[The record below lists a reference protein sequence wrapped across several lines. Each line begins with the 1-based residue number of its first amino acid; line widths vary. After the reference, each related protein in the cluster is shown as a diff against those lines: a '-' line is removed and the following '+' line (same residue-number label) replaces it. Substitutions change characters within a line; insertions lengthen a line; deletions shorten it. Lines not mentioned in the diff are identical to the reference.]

1 MTDRRVNGE
10 PAESRGMADQTTAY
24 VDCGTLLTGD
34 GEVLEDARFHLD
46 EGRVTAV
53 GTQEDLDEVG
63 ERHDFSG
70 ETVLPGLIDAHLH
83 LQGSRTMDPM
93 DWVTESTALGAARA
107 TADLRKLLAA
117 GFTSVRDVG
126 STTGLGLRDAVDGG
140 DVPGPRI
147 FTSGQAISQTA
158 GHGDSH
164 SLPHDWVGNTGVGIS
179 TLADGADECRKEARK
194 RIRQGV
200 DCLKIMT
207 TGGVLSERDAPDQ
220 SQFTDG
226 EVRALV
232 EEAHRAGIPVA
243 SHAQGTAGVE
253 RALENGVDTIE
264 HGFYLE
270 NDTLDLFIETDT
282 TFVPTMAIMHRIVE
296 AGADYGVPEH
306 GLRKAREAY
315 EAHVDSISR
324 AYGAG
329 VPIATGTDFLGPE
342 LVPHGENALELELL
356 VSEIGLNEQ
365 EAIEAAT
372 GVAARTVPDDD
383 VGTLRAG
390 SHVDFVVAD
399 DPLVDIEALRDPL
412 AVFRGGERVS
422 L

>member
-1 MTDRRVNGE
+1 MTDE
-10 PAESRGMADQTTAY
+10 TTY
-24 VDCGTLLTGD
+24 HVDCGTLLTGD
-34 GEVLEDARFHLD
+34 GETIEDARVL
-46 EGRVTAV
+46 VTADRVETV
-53 GTQEDLDEVG
+53 GTQEDVPEVG
-63 ERHDFSG
+63 DRVDHSG

-93 DWVTESTALGAARA
+93 DWVTESTALGTARA
-107 TADLRKLLAA
+107 TADLRSLLSA

-126 STTGLGLRDAVDGG
+126 STTGLGLRDAVAAGEI
-140 DVPGPRI
+140 PGPRI
-147 FTSGQAISQTA
+147 YTSGQAISQTG

-164 SLPHDWVGNTGVGIS
+164 SLPHEWVVDTGIGIS

-194 RIRQGV
+194 RVRDGV

-220 SQFTDG
+220 SQFTDR
-226 EVRALV
+226 EVQALV
-232 EEAHRAGIPVA
+232 EEAHRVGIPVA

-270 NDTLDLFIETDT
+270 DRTLELFVQTDA

-296 AGADYGVPEH
+296 YGADHGVPEH

-315 EAHVDSISR
+315 EAHVDSITR
-324 AYGAG
+324 AHEAG
-329 VPIATGTDFLGPE
+329 VAIATGTDFLGPA

-356 VSEIGLNEQ
+356 VEEIGFDEQ
-365 EAIEAAT
+365 AAIEAAT
-372 GVAARTVPDDD
+372 GVAARTVPGDD
-383 VGTLRAG
+383 VGVLEAG
-390 SHVDFVVAD
+390 RYADFVVAD
-399 DPLVDIEALRDPL
+399 DPLSDVGSLREPV
-412 AVFRGGERVS
+412 AVYKGGKRVE

>member
-1 MTDRRVNGE
+1 MTDE
-10 PAESRGMADQTTAY
+10 TTY
-24 VDCGTLLTGD
+24 HVDCGTLLTGD
-34 GEVLEDARFHLD
+34 GDAIEDARFLVTG
-46 EGRVTAV
+46 GRVEEV
-53 GTQEDLDEVG
+53 GTQADVPEMGDRVD
-63 ERHDFSG
+63 HSS

-93 DWVTESTALGAARA
+93 DWVTESTALGTARA
-107 TADLRKLLAA
+107 TADLRDLLSA

-126 STTGLGLRDAVDGG
+126 STTGLGLRDAVASG
-140 DVPGPRI
+140 DIPGPRI
-147 FTSGQAISQTA
+147 FTSGQAISQTG

-164 SLPHDWVGNTGVGIS
+164 SLPYEWAVGTGMGIS

-194 RIRQGV
+194 RVREGV

-220 SQFTDG
+220 SQFTDR
-226 EVRALV
+226 EVQALV
-232 EEAHRAGIPVA
+232 EEAHRVGIPVA

-270 NDTLDLFIETDT
+270 DRTLDLFVQTDA

-296 AGADYGVPEH
+296 HGADHGVPEH

-315 EAHVDSISR
+315 EAHVDSITR
-324 AYGAG
+324 AHEAG
-329 VPIATGTDFLGPE
+329 VPIATGTDFLGPA

-356 VSEIGLNEQ
+356 VEEIGFDEQ
-365 EAIEAAT
+365 AAIEAAT
-372 GVAARTVPDDD
+372 GVAARTVPGDD
-383 VGTLRAG
+383 VGVLEPGRHA
-390 SHVDFVVAD
+390 DFVVAD
-399 DPLVDIEALRDPL
+399 DPLSDVGSLREPL
-412 AVFRGGERVS
+412 AVYKGGKRVE